1 MALVTVPTAGQHGLV
16 ADQPAQELP
25 VNAWSRVEN
34 MRFRGGKAER
44 MGGHQLIFDAPS
56 VTPYHLVT
64 YEVAGARYVVHCGLS
79 AVFADNGTTRS
90 NITGTAPTGAAADR
104 WTSCVLNGVLVLNNG
119 KDVPGYWGGTGTL
132 ASLTG
137 WNSAWKCRSMGAFKA
152 YLVAFGMTKSGT
164 EYPHQVKWSHAADPG
179 TVPTSWDETDETKGA
194 GEVDLAETTDQA
206 VDQLPLGDAN
216 ILYKQRSMYAMR
228 FIGGTQIFEFRRL
241 PGNYGMLARGCAAVT
256 PKGHVV
262 LANGDIVLHDGVSEP
277 QSIVSDK
284 LKETFFQLELDADN
298 SDKCCVV
305 ANPARSEVWVCFPE
319 VGYSVCT
326 AALVWNWDSNTWGR
340 RDLPNVTH
348 ATSGVITYT
357 AADSFDSGGSE
368 TFDDDTLAFNQD
380 EFGPTESRLLL
391 ASTAPALY
399 IADSSSSFA
408 GTAIQAVLERT
419 GIAFDDPEVVK
430 TIKSLVPRFTAPEGT
445 VIYITF
451 GSQMDAEGAVTWGD
465 RITYTVGSTRKADSF
480 ATGRFIA
487 IRIET
492 EGGPKWS
499 LKSYTADIVPRGMY

>member
-1 MALVTVPTAGQHGLV
+1 MARVIVPTVGEFGLL
-16 ADQPAQELP
+16 ADQPPQELP

-44 MGGHQLIFDAPS
+44 VGGHQLIFSAPS

-64 YEVAGARYVVHCGLS
+64 YEVNGARWVVHCGLAS
-79 AVFADNGTTRS
+79 VFADNGTSRS
-90 NITGTAPTGAAADR
+90 DITGTAPTGTAADR
-104 WTSCVLNGVLVLNNG
+104 WTSSVLNGVLVLNNG
-119 KDVPGYWGGTGTL
+119 KDVPSYWGGTGTL
-132 ASLTG
+132 ASLPG
-137 WNSAWKCRSMGAFKA
+137 WDAAWKCRSLGAFKA

-164 EYPHQVKWSHAADPG
+164 EYPHQVKWSHFADPG
-179 TVPTSWDETDETKGA
+179 AVPTSWDETDETKEA

-228 FIGGTQIFEFRRL
+228 FIGGSQIFEFRRL

-284 LKETFFQLELDADN
+284 LKESFFQLELDADN
-298 SDKCCVV
+298 SDKCFVV
-305 ANPARSEVWVCFPE
+305 ANPARSEVWICYPE

-326 AALVWNWDSNTWGR
+326 AALIWNWDSNTWGR

-348 ATSGVITYT
+348 ATSGVITY
-357 AADSFDSGGSE
+357 ASADSFDSGGSE

-391 ASTAPALY
+391 ASTAPAIY

-408 GTAIQAVLERT
+408 GSPIYAVIERM
-419 GIAFDDPEVVK
+419 GLAFDDPELVK
-430 TIKSLVPRFTAPEGT
+430 TLASLVPRFTAPEGST
-445 VIYITF
+445 VYITF
-451 GSQMDAEGAVTWGD
+451 GAQMDAEGPVTWGD

-480 ATGRFIA
+480 ATGRFLA
-487 IRIET
+487 VRIET

>member
-1 MALVTVPTAGQHGLV
+1 MALVTIPTAGQYGFV

-34 MRFRGGKAER
+34 VRFRGGKAER
-44 MGGHQLIFDAPS
+44 VGGHQLIFSAPS

-64 YEVAGARYVVHCGLS
+64 YEVNGARWVVHCGLAS
-79 AVFADNGTTRS
+79 VFADNGTSRS
-90 NITGTAPTGAAADR
+90 DITGTAPTGTAADR

-119 KDVPGYWGGTGTL
+119 KDVPSYWGGTGTL

-137 WNSAWKCRSMGAFKA
+137 WDADWKCRSMGAFKA

-179 TVPTSWDETDETKGA
+179 TVPTSWDETDETKDA
-194 GEVDLAETTDQA
+194 GDVDLAETTDQA

-277 QSIVSDK
+277 QSIVADK
-284 LKETFFQLELDADN
+284 LKAWLFQTQIDSSNYE
-298 SDKCCVV
+298 KCFVV
-305 ANPARSEVWVCFPE
+305 ANPARSEVWVCYPE
-319 VGYSVCT
+319 VGQTTCT
-326 AALVWNWDSNTWGR
+326 AALIWNWDSNTWGH

-348 ATSGVITYT
+348 AASGVITYT
-357 AADSFDSGGSE
+357 TGNSWASKAGTTWRTVSSKW
-368 TFDDDTLAFNQD
+368 NQN
-380 EFGPTESRLLL
+380 EFGPTESRLLM

-399 IADSSSSFA
+399 IADTGSSFA
-408 GTAIQAVLERT
+408 GTQINAVLERT
-419 GIAFDDPEVVK
+419 GMAFDDPEMVK
-430 TIKSLVPRFTAPEGT
+430 TIKSMVPRFESSSGAT
-445 VIYITF
+445 VYITF

-492 EGGPKWS
+492 EGGPRWA